1 MRYNDGQQP
10 WRPIAKCGAAKGE
23 AISSP
28 GSSRAEGDSWDLAS
42 SVGTTATIVAVGRAL
57 ASRGPEPL
65 LDDRF
70 AEPLVRAVGHDFFT
84 RLLDGDITLDSAG
97 SSLSLQPRR
106 EQSAVRTRFYDDFL
120 IQATVEGARQ
130 VVILA
135 SGLDAR
141 AYRLAW
147 PAGTLLFEIDQ
158 PEVIAFKTATLAS
171 LGAEPTT
178 ERRAIGVDLRDD
190 WVAAL
195 RESSFSLAVPTAWI
209 AEGLLMYLPPDAQ
222 DRLLDQVAELSA
234 PGSSL
239 AAEQFD
245 DIRVFSDERA
255 QAWRQGW
262 RRVGLDI
269 DIGDLVWPGERTSA
283 GDFLA
288 SRGWDVTVHEPAE
301 LYAANGFELPD
312 VDALAEFRLLDYVSA
327 VLPQIS
333 T

>member
-1 MRYNDGQQP
+1 M
-10 WRPIAKCGAAKGE
+10 
-23 AISSP
+23 SSL
-28 GSSRAEGDSWDLAS
+28 GSKRTEGDSWDLAS
-42 SVGTTATIVAVGRAL
+42 SVGTTATIVATGRAL

-84 RLLDGDITLDSAG
+84 RVLDGDITLDSPDSG
-97 SSLSLQPRR
+97 LSLQQRR
-106 EQSAVRTRFYDDFL
+106 ERSAVRTRFYDDFL
-120 IQATVEGARQ
+120 LQATAEGAQQ

-147 PAGTLLFEIDQ
+147 PAGTVLFEIDQ
-158 PEVIAFKTATLAS
+158 PEVIAFKTATLAN
-171 LGAEPTT
+171 LGAQPTA

-195 RESSFSLAVPTAWI
+195 RESSFSPTVPTAWI

-234 PGSSL
+234 PGSSI
-239 AAEQFD
+239 ATEQFD
-245 DIRVFSDERA
+245 DIFSDERA
-255 QAWRQGW
+255 QPWRQGW
-262 RRVGLDI
+262 RRVGLDL

-283 GDFLA
+283 GEFFA
-288 SRGWDVTVHEPAE
+288 ARGWDVTVRESAE

-312 VDALAEFRLLDYVSA
+312 VNELTEFRMLAYVSA
-327 VLPQIS
+327 DLKRHNR
-333 T
+333 

>member
-1 MRYNDGQQP
+1 M
-10 WRPIAKCGAAKGE
+10 
-23 AISSP
+23 SSL
-28 GSSRAEGDSWDLAS
+28 GSRRTEGDSWDLAS
-42 SVGTTATIVAVGRAL
+42 GVGTTATIVATGRAL

-84 RLLDGDITLDSAG
+84 RLLDGDINLDSQD
-97 SSLSLQPRR
+97 SRLSLQQRR

-120 IQATVEGARQ
+120 IQSTAEAAQQ

-147 PAGTLLFEIDQ
+147 PAGTVVFEIDQ
-158 PEVIAFKTATLAS
+158 PEVIAFKTATLAN
-171 LGAEPTT
+171 LGAQPTAD
-178 ERRAIGVDLRDD
+178 RRAIGVDLRDD
-190 WVAAL
+190 FVAAL
-195 RESSFSLAVPTAWI
+195 RESFFYPNLATAWI

-222 DRLLDQVAELSA
+222 DRLLDQVATLSG
-234 PGSSL
+234 PGSSI
-239 AAEQFD
+239 ATEQFAD
-245 DIRVFSDERA
+245 VDMFSDERA

-262 RRVGLDI
+262 RRVGLDL

-283 GDFLA
+283 GDFFA
-288 SRGWDVTVHEPAE
+288 ARGWDVTLHEPSE

-312 VDALAEFRLLDYVSA
+312 VHELTEFRMMTYVSA
-327 VLPQIS
+327 SLKGRS
-333 T
+333 R

>member
-1 MRYNDGQQP
+1 M
-10 WRPIAKCGAAKGE
+10 
-23 AISSP
+23 SSL
-28 GSSRAEGDSWDLAS
+28 GSRRTEGDSWDLAS
-42 SVGTTATIVAVGRAL
+42 SVGTTATIVAMGRAL

-84 RLLDGDITLDSAG
+84 RLLDGDITLDSQD
-97 SSLSLQPRR
+97 SQLSLQQRR
-106 EQSAVRTRFYDDFL
+106 ERSAVRTRFYDHFL
-120 IQATVEGARQ
+120 LQATAEGAQQ

-147 PAGTLLFEIDQ
+147 PAGTVLFEIDQ
-158 PEVIAFKTATLAS
+158 PEVIAFKTATLAN
-171 LGAEPTT
+171 LGAQPTS

-195 RESSFSLAVPTAWI
+195 RESFFSATVPTAWI

-222 DRLLDQVAELSA
+222 DRLLDQVAQLSA
-234 PGSSL
+234 PGSSI
-239 AAEQFD
+239 ATEQFD
-245 DIRVFSDERA
+245 NTDIFSDERA

-262 RRVGLDI
+262 RRAGLDL

-283 GDFLA
+283 GDFFA
-288 SRGWDVTVHEPAE
+288 SQGWDVTLHESSE

-312 VDALAEFRLLDYVSA
+312 VNELTEFRMMTYASA
-327 VLPQIS
+327 GLKGRLR
-333 T
+333 